1 MWLKVL
7 IGLGI
12 VGVGVMALTPAP
24 PKLERMRLEIRRHFT
39 VSGDCH
45 IEFTADA
52 NTAPKFWERFTP
64 DLTEM
69 IKLAASIGIDYSE
82 GVASYVAMA
91 LFPECDQTKP
101 QSPSFKIV
109 LAAMELRINAIMESQ
124 G

>member
-7 IGLGI
+7 LGLGL

-24 PKLERMRLEIRRHFT
+24 PKLERMRLEVRRHFT

-45 IEFTADA
+45 IEFTADPA
-52 NTAPKFWERFTP
+52 TAPKFWAKFSP
-64 DLTEM
+64 YLTEM
-69 IKLAASIGIDYSE
+69 IKLAASIGIDYPE

-101 QSPSFKIV
+101 QSLSFQAV
-109 LAAMELRINAIMESQ
+109 LAAMELRIKTLMESA
-124 G
+124 